1 MSDLQR
7 DERMRIY
14 QMIDGLGQSIQR
26 VDARTQSVERIVSNG
41 LQERTIR
48 IERKLDDQD
57 RKIDAVLAEINGLHR
72 RVDGCVDRDDYDAD
86 RREEWDGR
94 ERRMQQQATTRSDR
108 WFRVAMI
115 ALQLLMAAV
124 VTHTAAR
131 VFGG

>member
-1 MSDLQR
+1 MSELER

-26 VDARTQSVERIVSNG
+26 VDARTRSVERIVSNG
-41 LQERTIR
+41 LQDRTIR
-48 IERKLDDQD
+48 IEKKLDAQD
-57 RKIDAVLAEINGLHR
+57 EKIDALISEVHGLHR
-72 RVDGCVDRDDYDAD
+72 RVDGCVDRDDYEAD
-86 RREEWDGR
+86 RREEWDGK